1 MNKFIPK
8 KVPVHSFYLD
18 YAKDFRAISDSTGGK
33 AAPFNLKSPKVS
45 NELTSFI
52 VEQILA
58 IIQQR

>member
-18 YAKDFRAISDSTGGK
+18 FARDFRFISDQTGGK

-45 NELTSFI
+45 HELTSFI

-58 IIQQR
+58 IIQ